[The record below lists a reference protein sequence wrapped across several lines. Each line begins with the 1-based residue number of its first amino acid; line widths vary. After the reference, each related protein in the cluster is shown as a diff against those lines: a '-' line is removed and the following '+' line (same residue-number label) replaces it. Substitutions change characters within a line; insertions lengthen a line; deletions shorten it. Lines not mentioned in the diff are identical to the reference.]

1 MGIGIWSMHF
11 VGMLGFSLPVP
22 VSYYWPTVL
31 LFFILAVLA
40 ATLALY
46 EVSRERMGGAQ
57 LLRSKMATSAA
68 TKPPGTRLVL
78 VNCVLASVRSASP
91 FRRRTAAGIGRTM

>member
-1 MGIGIWSMHF
+1 MA
-11 VGMLGFSLPVP
+11 PVP

-31 LFFILAVLA
+31 LFVILAVLA

-46 EVSRERMGGAQ
+46 EVSRERMGGGQ

-68 TKPPGTRLVL
+68 TKPSGTRLVL

-91 FRRRTAAGIGRTM
+91 IRRRTAAGIGRTM